1 MIFNFHNKFIAGD
14 PLDNRYML
22 LKTSE
27 RYPAAGEGAF
37 AKEDVP
43 AFTVFS
49 LYGGRILTKDEMDK
63 LRAEEFEL
71 YKTNQWTAAHPEV
84 ISNWKY
90 R

>member
-1 MIFNFHNKFIAGD
+1 MIHFSNNFISGD

-22 LKTSE
+22 LKTSD

-37 AKEDVP
+37 AKEHVP

-63 LRAEEFEL
+63 LRAEEVEL
-71 YKTNQWTAAHPEV
+71 YKANQWTAAHPQV
-84 ISNWKY
+84 IANWKY